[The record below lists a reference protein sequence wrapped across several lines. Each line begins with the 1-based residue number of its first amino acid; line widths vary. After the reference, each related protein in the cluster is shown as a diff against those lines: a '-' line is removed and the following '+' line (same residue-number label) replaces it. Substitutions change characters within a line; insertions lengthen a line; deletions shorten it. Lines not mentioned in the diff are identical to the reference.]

1 MAMPKAI
8 AVAGGD
14 GAIYQPA
21 PPPLSDDVNAKAAWM
36 YSELLRIADAFNEGR
51 LAQLRLDVS
60 AVLPDRAVSGVVRY
74 FKAGVA
80 GAQEGT
86 YEFHGGTWT
95 KL

>member
-1 MAMPKAI
+1 MVLPKAI
-8 AVAGGD
+8 ATAGGD

-21 PPPLSDDVNAKAAWM
+21 PPPQSEDPNAKSAWM
-36 YSELLRIADAFNEGR
+36 YTELLRIADALNEGR
-51 LAQLRLDVS
+51 QSQLRLDIT
-60 AVLPDRAVSGVVRY
+60 AVLPVRAVSGVVRY